1 MDAWD
6 RSRRLYFKEMEI
18 LVNDRIEHGGNG
30 KGRLIAGPSRRTRYR
45 VLNCCYKEGSAKAA
59 QVLFATFS
67 SYSSILAIELNV
79 CEEIS
84 KKSELRDMK

>member
-1 MDAWD
+1 
-6 RSRRLYFKEMEI
+6 MEI

-59 QVLFATFS
+59 QVHFATFS

-79 CEEIS
+79 CEEFT
-84 KKSELRDMK
+84 KKTELRNMK